1 MLIAAFANLYLNVR
15 KPREILP
22 DLRTL
27 GSPVAWASG
36 RGCRV
41 PAGHEGRLRPVP
53 RGRTRGRRDSA
64 PDEDPRS
71 TSSPT
76 RSRRRGA
83 RAVGPTRCGGAGG
96 EPESPRPALSTSLP
110 PSRVSGWPGRA
121 SAEGLGL
128 RYPLSQ
134 AVKSPLSPP
143 GKRPSAGWRPASGR
157 VEEGPRGLS
166 LAAGGEAPEAGLT
179 SATPTCDLRAGVSHS
194 RPPGCAFSPPA
205 SASPAAPLPAP
216 SLVHRGRRAERRRAG
231 PSRAEQPPATRRR
244 FKRSA
249 GPRPGAAVVRTA
261 LRSSP
266 LFPPW
271 FLSAPVSNLAPGAPL
286 ACPHAAHRPGP
297 RRRPLLRADPF

>member
-110 PSRVSGWPGRA
+110 PSRVSGWPGRS

-128 RYPLSQ
+128 RYPPQ
-134 AVKSPLSPP
+134 PGCKVPP
-143 GKRPSAGWRPASGR
+143 QPSRQTSK
-157 VEEGPRGLS
+157 RGL
-166 LAAGGEAPEAGLT
+166 ET
-179 SATPTCDLRAGVSHS
+179 RLRARRGGTPGSQLSCGRGSSRGGSYISHPHVRSEGGSKSLPSTRLRFFPPSLRLS
-194 RPPGCAFSPPA
+194 RR
-205 SASPAAPLPAP
+205 ASPRPVLGAPRP
-216 SLVHRGRRAERRRAG
+216 
-231 PSRAEQPPATRRR
+231 PSRAAPRGAESSRAATRD
-244 FKRSA
+244 A
-249 GPRPGAAVVRTA
+249 
-261 LRSSP
+261 SP
-266 LFPPW
+266 
-271 FLSAPVSNLAPGAPL
+271 V
-286 ACPHAAHRPGP
+286 
-297 RRRPLLRADPF
+297 